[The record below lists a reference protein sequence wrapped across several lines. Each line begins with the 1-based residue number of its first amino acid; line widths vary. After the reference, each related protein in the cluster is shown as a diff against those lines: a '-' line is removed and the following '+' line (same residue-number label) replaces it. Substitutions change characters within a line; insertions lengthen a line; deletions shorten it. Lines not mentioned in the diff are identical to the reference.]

1 MDKLERLEKE
11 FNEANDKKM
20 QLQRDVEECAARLE
34 RAKKLIGGLGGER
47 TRWTESCATLE
58 LSYAKLVGDALISA
72 ATIAY
77 TGAFT
82 PTFRKGMTDH
92 WQLRLEELSV
102 PHMDNVTI
110 TKTLAD
116 PVAIRTWTI
125 CGLPQDASSVE
136 NGIIMSKARRFPLLI
151 DPQGQANRYIKNMGR
166 DPTLAENGTDSA
178 SSVTLNVTWS
188 RRRRRHGRTGAYA
201 SREGA
206 VGRHRHRG
214 HEAHGK
220 ELFADARERRAV
232 WALGPHGKCARD
244 ARRESRASFITAD
257 VRAGRHEDD

>member
-1 MDKLERLEKE
+1 MSRFLSYFGPRRATAQAEAQAKLKAVMDKLERLEKE

-92 WQLRLEELSV
+92 WQ
-102 PHMDNVTI
+102 T
-110 TKTLAD
+110 
-116 PVAIRTWTI
+116 
-125 CGLPQDASSVE
+125 
-136 NGIIMSKARRFPLLI
+136 
-151 DPQGQANRYIKNMGR
+151 
-166 DPTLAENGTDSA
+166 
-178 SSVTLNVTWS
+178 
-188 RRRRRHGRTGAYA
+188 
-201 SREGA
+201 
-206 VGRHRHRG
+206 
-214 HEAHGK
+214 
-220 ELFADARERRAV
+220 RRARGV
-232 WALGPHGKCARD
+232 LSMRLASI
-244 ARRESRASFITAD
+244 SRCRGWSCF
-257 VRAGRHEDD
+257 RF

>member
-11 FNEANDKKM
+11 FNEANDKKI

-92 WQLRLEELSV
+92 WQTRLEELSV

-166 DPTLAENGTDSA
+166 DPSLAENGIEVTKLTEKNYLRTLENAVRFGRWVLMENILEALDASLEPLLLQQTFVQGGTKMIKIGDSTIPRA
-178 SSVTLNVTWS
+178 
-188 RRRRRHGRTGAYA
+188 
-201 SREGA
+201 
-206 VGRHRHRG
+206 RG
-214 HEAHGK
+214 I
-220 ELFADARERRAV
+220 L
-232 WALGPHGKCARD
+232 P
-244 ARRESRASFITAD
+244 
-257 VRAGRHEDD
+257 

>member
-1 MDKLERLEKE
+1 MTTARAQAEAQAKLKAVMDKLERLEKE
-11 FNEANDKKM
+11 FNEANDKKT

-92 WQLRLEELSV
+92 WQTRLEELSV
-102 PHMDNVTI
+102 PHMEGCTI

-166 DPTLAENGTDSA
+166 DPSLAENGTDSA
-178 SSVTLNVTWS
+178 SSVTLNVT
-188 RRRRRHGRTGAYA
+188 
-201 SREGA
+201 
-206 VGRHRHRG
+206 
-214 HEAHGK
+214 
-220 ELFADARERRAV
+220 L
-232 WALGPHGKCARD
+232 L
-244 ARRESRASFITAD
+244 
-257 VRAGRHEDD
+257 

>member
-92 WQLRLEELSV
+92 WQTRLEELSV
-102 PHMDNVTI
+102 PHAEGCTI

-116 PVAIRTWTI
+116 PVAIRAWTI

-166 DPTLAENGTDSA
+166 DPSLAENGTDSA
-178 SSVTLNVTWS
+178 
-188 RRRRRHGRTGAYA
+188 
-201 SREGA
+201 
-206 VGRHRHRG
+206 
-214 HEAHGK
+214 
-220 ELFADARERRAV
+220 
-232 WALGPHGKCARD
+232 
-244 ARRESRASFITAD
+244 
-257 VRAGRHEDD
+257 